1 MDARIVGWGHT
12 PFGVHRDKSF
22 EDLILD
28 AAREALHHAGIT
40 PVDVDEIW
48 LGHFNAG
55 MVPDA
60 FASSLALGLDPAM
73 RFTPATR
80 VENACASGAAAIFAA
95 RDAIRAGRVRVAL
108 VIGAEKMTGLG
119 TKGVTEALA
128 RAAYQP
134 DEAGV
139 SFPGI
144 FAKFAEAYFT
154 AYGDQ
159 SAALAK
165 IAVKNHA
172 NALKNPLAHLRK
184 AFDFETCNTVSEKN
198 PMIAPPLRLTD
209 CSPISDGAA
218 AMVMVAGDMGADFPR
233 AVGFRAGVQMNDFL
247 PLKGR
252 DLTQLAAAHR
262 AFDAAYAEA
271 GITLDDLDLA
281 EVHDCFTIAEL
292 MICEAMGL
300 APVGQGARL
309 LDEGATSR
317 DGRLPVNVSGGLK
330 AKGHPVG
337 ATGVS
342 MHITAAKHVTGAA
355 PAHEQIAGAE
365 LAAVYNMG
373 GSGVANYC
381 SILERVS

>member
-12 PFGVHRDKSF
+12 PFGVHKDKSF
-22 EDLILD
+22 EALVLD
-28 AAREALHHAGIT
+28 AAGEAIAHAGIA
-40 PVDVDEIW
+40 PGDIDQVW

-55 MVPDA
+55 MEPNA
-60 FASSLALGLDPAM
+60 FAASLALGLDPVM

-80 VENACASGAAAIFAA
+80 CENACASGAAAIYAA
-95 RDAIRAGRVRVAL
+95 RDAIGAGRVRTAL
-108 VIGAEKMTGLG
+108 VIGAEKMTNLD
-119 TKGVTEALA
+119 TRGVTEALG
-128 RAAYQP
+128 RAAYHP
-134 DEAGV
+134 DEAGL

-144 FAKFAEAYFT
+144 FAKFAAAYF
-154 AYGDQ
+154 AAFGDQ
-159 SAALAK
+159 SETLAR

-172 NALKNPLAHLRK
+172 NALSNPLAHFRK
-184 AFDFETCNTVSEKN
+184 AFDFAACNTVSDRN

-218 AMVMVAGDMGADFPR
+218 AVVMVADDMARDFPR
-233 AVGFRAGVQMNDFL
+233 AVGFRAAVQVNDFL

-252 DLTQLAAAHR
+252 DLTRLEAAQRTFAAA
-262 AFDAAYAEA
+262 FDMA
-271 GITLDDLDLA
+271 GIGLDDLDLA

-300 APVGQGARL
+300 APIGQGAAMIA
-309 LDEGATSR
+309 EGATLR
-317 DGRLPVNVSGGLK
+317 GGRLPVNVSGGLK

-342 MHITAAKHVTGAA
+342 MHITAAKHVTGVA
-355 PAHEQIAGAE
+355 PAGEQIAGAE

-381 SILERVS
+381 SILEAVK

>member
-12 PFGVHRDKSF
+12 PFGVLRDKSL

-28 AAREALHHAGIT
+28 AAREALDHAGLT
-40 PVDVDEIW
+40 PGDVDEIW

-55 MVPDA
+55 MVDDA
-60 FASSLALGLDPAM
+60 FASSLVLGLDPVM

-80 VENACASGAAAIFAA
+80 VENACASGAAAVYAA

-108 VIGAEKMTGLG
+108 VVGVEKMTALD
-119 TKGVTEALA
+119 TPGVTAALG

-134 DEAGV
+134 TEAGL

-144 FAKFAEAYFT
+144 FAKFAEAYFA

-172 NALKNPLAHLRK
+172 NALTNPYAQFHK
-184 AFDFETCNTVSEKN
+184 AFSFEQCNTVSDRN
-198 PMIAPPLRLTD
+198 PMIEPPLRLTD

-218 AMVMVAGDMGADFPR
+218 ALVMVADDMVADFPR
-233 AVGFRAGVQMNDFL
+233 AVGFRAAVQMNDFL
-247 PLKGR
+247 PLAGR
-252 DLTQLAAAHR
+252 DLTQLTAAHR
-262 AFDAAYAEA
+262 AFEAAFAEA
-271 GITLDDLDLA
+271 RITVDDLDLA

-300 APVGQGARL
+300 APVGEGARL
-309 LDEGATSR
+309 IHEGATER
-317 DGRLPVNVSGGLK
+317 GGRLPVNLSGGLK

-342 MHITAAKHVTGAA
+342 MHVTVAKQVTGTASEA
-355 PAHEQIAGAE
+355 GQLAGAE

-381 SILERVS
+381 SILEPVR